1 MAKTPFSGFSSASAM
16 TSGFAARA
24 LSRLRRHIV
33 SSRLDH
39 LMSEDPYVVLGA
51 KRTLTNDQLKALYR
65 RCVAEVHPDRIIAR
79 GYSPDVLRKASD
91 RLALVNAAWK
101 RIKDERGIS

>member
-1 MAKTPFSGFSSASAM
+1 
-16 TSGFAARA
+16 
-24 LSRLRRHIV
+24 
-33 SSRLDH
+33 
-39 LMSEDPYVVLGA
+39 
-51 KRTLTNDQLKALYR
+51 
-65 RCVAEVHPDRIIAR
+65 VHPDRIIAR